1 MLEHAEPAAGDG
13 RETGRTPPNP
23 PNPLCLPAPL
33 DLLDPP
39 GPSAPRDLREPSDLP
54 DLREPSDLPD
64 LPGPADPAESSDLPG
79 LPDLAAAGLRAV
91 RLLDHP
97 ALLERAEQL
106 LDRSADLAEAWAGAS
121 GDGLP

>member
-39 GPSAPRDLREPSDLP
+39 GPAAPRDLREPSDLP
-54 DLREPSDLPD
+54 
-64 LPGPADPAESSDLPG
+64 GPADPAEPSDLPG
-79 LPDLAAAGLRAV
+79 LPELAAAGLRTV